1 MRTIGQGK
9 DTYLYLNGIST
20 SKEILL
26 HRNVVLIPVTA
37 RFQYKKVSDLLHND
51 IDFAVAAVS
60 GRSIASQ
67 LHLTAENGNDLA
79 ALAWNASWH
88 CLLLG
93 AIFHCEVFDNL
104 QCDKPIENLEESSYI
119 NVTNYAF
126 RAILTE
132 PYKITQDDETWII
145 KNYSSAYELLDKEP
159 FMTAVHAMAT
169 YKWHSMPRV
178 QLAILWSG
186 IEALFEA
193 STEISFRISLYIANY
208 LSNSDL
214 SAAEEIFLQT
224 KKLYASRSAA
234 VHGGKMKGDLNE
246 IVSESAK
253 LLNHI
258 IRRCAELGR
267 IPDTSKLIFPSLYDG
282 AAEQ

>member
-9 DTYLYLNGIST
+9 ETYLYLNGIST
-20 SKEILL
+20 SNEILL
-26 HRNVVLIPVTA
+26 HRNAVLMPVTA
-37 RFQYKKVSDLLHND
+37 EFQYKKVSDLLNND

-60 GRSIASQ
+60 GRTIASQ
-67 LHLTAENGNDLA
+67 LHLTAENGKELA
-79 ALAWNASWH
+79 VLAWNASWD

-104 QCDKPIENLEESSYI
+104 QCDKPIENLEKSSYI

-132 PYKITQDDETWII
+132 PYMITQNDEAWII

-159 FMTAVHAMAT
+159 FVTAVHAMAT

-193 STEISFRISLYIANY
+193 NTEISFRISLYIANY

-214 SAAEEIFLQT
+214 SVAEEIYLQT

-246 IVSESAK
+246 IVSASAK
-253 LLNHI
+253 LLNRI
-258 IRRCAELGR
+258 IRRCAELGK
-267 IPDTSKLIFPSLYDG
+267 IPDTSKLVFPSSYDG
-282 AAEQ
+282 ITEQ